1 MLLVLSLRDLLTV
14 HFQGVDVFLLSM
26 VAVQTIS
33 HLLKVQEMQVV
44 FVILMNMVVVL
55 MEKPLPGDL
64 VR

>member
-1 MLLVLSLRDLLTV
+1 M
-14 HFQGVDVFLLSM
+14 FLLSM
-26 VAVQTIS
+26 VAVQIIS

>member
-1 MLLVLSLRDLLTV
+1 M
-14 HFQGVDVFLLSM
+14 FPLSM
-26 VAVQTIS
+26 VAAQTIS